1 MFFLR
6 RPIRKTNA
14 HSSPRIQSDHFKF
27 SNFQLEAMYPDFY
40 HLLKELFGIEIP
52 VLSLFKTFGFL
63 VAMAFFA
70 AGYVLYS
77 ELRRKENLGLIGFT
91 IDEIITGKKTTLTD
105 YLVNGLIGFLVGY
118 KFIGMMIQWKK
129 ASPDPLSFIFSSDGS
144 LLFAIIASVLAIA
157 YKYFDNKKSSAL
169 GIITKKVKTFPHSRV
184 GDIAVIAAIGGF
196 AGAKIFNA
204 FETWDSFIQ
213 DPLGSLLSSS
223 GLTFYGGLI
232 VATIALWYYSRKI
245 KLDFRHLCDAAAP
258 ALILAYGIGRLG
270 CQISGD
276 GDWGIYNSAYITDS
290 TYQVVASN
298 RPFEEN
304 VLQYKD
310 HVYRH
315 FSATET
321 IPHKATLAPSYL
333 PVWLFAYNYP
343 KNVNNVGIEMHNCKD
358 EYCSVL
364 PIPVYPTPIYE
375 FVMGLFIFLI
385 LWSIRKKMQVP
396 LGLFSVYLIL
406 NGIERFSIEQIR
418 VNSTYNWGWIQPTQA
433 EIIAVCISLCGVL
446 LFVFKGTIDRMVAR
460 FTQDSTL

>member
-1 MFFLR
+1 
-6 RPIRKTNA
+6 
-14 HSSPRIQSDHFKF
+14 
-27 SNFQLEAMYPDFY
+27 MYPDFY

-77 ELRRKENLGLIGFT
+77 ELSRKESLGLIGFT
-91 IDEIITGKKTTLTD
+91 IDEITTGKKATPFD
-105 YLVNGLIGFLVGY
+105 YLVNGIIGFLVGY
-118 KFIGMMIQWKK
+118 KFIGMLIQWKK
-129 ASPDPLSFIFSSDGS
+129 ASPDPLSYIFSAEGS
-144 LLFAIIASVLAIA
+144 LLFAVVMSVAAIG
-157 YKYFDNKKSSAL
+157 YKYFENKKSSAL
-169 GIITKKVKTFPHSRV
+169 GVITKKVKTYPHSRV

-232 VATIALWYYSRKI
+232 VATMALWYYARKI

-290 TYQVVASN
+290 SYHVVASD
-298 RPFEEN
+298 RPFDEN
-304 VLQYKD
+304 VQKYKD

-315 FSATET
+315 FSVNEA
-321 IPHKATLAPSYL
+321 IPQKATLAPGYL

-343 KNVNNVGIEMHNCKD
+343 KM
-358 EYCSVL
+358 
-364 PIPVYPTPIYE
+364 
-375 FVMGLFIFLI
+375 
-385 LWSIRKKMQVP
+385 
-396 LGLFSVYLIL
+396 
-406 NGIERFSIEQIR
+406 
-418 VNSTYNWGWIQPTQA
+418 STMLELT
-433 EIIAVCISLCGVL
+433 
-446 LFVFKGTIDRMVAR
+446 
-460 FTQDSTL
+460 